1 MLLEILLIAVIT
13 FKNLQALRG
22 NCSIDAALTYVY
34 DNGVFFFK
42 DNNYGPWNIDT
53 NKLGLFLIKTEWK
66 MNETIEMVNISV
78 MFWYF

>member
-42 DNNYGPWNIDT
+42 DDNYGPWNIDT
-53 NKLGLFLIKTEWK
+53 NKLGNVTSMFTLLYKDYFL
-66 MNETIEMVNISV
+66 
-78 MFWYF
+78 